1 MSNNIE
7 INKDLE
13 DIFPFNQELNIS
25 EDINEKDIYFNNNI
39 NIKEKNITDF
49 NNLNQKIITS
59 S

>member
-49 NNLNQKIITS
+49 NNLNQKTITS

>member
-25 EDINEKDIYFNNNI
+25 EDINEKDIYFNNNM

-49 NNLNQKIITS
+49 NNLNQKTITS